1 MAKHNK
7 KRNVGLLHE
16 QLVRHASEN
25 LVEGNKA
32 KAELAI
38 SILQHRFRD
47 QTELQR
53 EFRLFNA
60 LIHTKVPNREIA
72 KQIIT
77 ESRIA
82 CRNHD
87 ANKLRAEKSHLIK
100 EINHKLDEEDFY
112 KRKIGKYRLLAT
124 VQALLNEW
132 RGAQKLG
139 PDEIVKYENVLEEWL
154 ARDNSES
161 ELEKTAH
168 ANPLTLKIMT
178 EKFNKKYDLLLN
190 GEQKEMIENCLAGDA
205 KELTRQVGLIK
216 ERALTALERFYH
228 HCDNNILLEKREL
241 IEEKISALEP
251 DSTDESISR
260 ALVVSALIRELEGD
274 DE

>member
-25 LVEGNKA
+25 LVDGNKE

-38 SILQHRFRD
+38 NILQHRFKDRS
-47 QTELQR
+47 ELRR

-87 ANKLRAEKSHLIK
+87 ANRLRAEKSHLIK
-100 EINHKLDEEDFY
+100 EINHDLDEEDFY
-112 KRKIGKYRLLAT
+112 RRKIGKYRLFAT

-132 RGAQKLG
+132 RGAQRLG

-154 ARDNSES
+154 VRNNTDD
-161 ELEKTAH
+161 ELEKTVH
-168 ANPLTLKIMT
+168 ADPLTLKIMT

-190 GEQKEMIENCLAGDA
+190 SEQKEMMENCLTGDG
-205 KELTRQVGLIK
+205 KELARQVGLIK
-216 ERALTALERFYH
+216 ERAVVALERFYH
-228 HCDNNILLEKREL
+228 QCDNKILLEKREQL
-241 IEEKISALEP
+241 EERVSALEP
-251 DSTDESISR
+251 TSTDESISR
-260 ALVVSALIRELEGD
+260 ALVVSALIKELEGD

>member
-25 LVEGNKA
+25 LVDGEKE

-38 SILQHRFRD
+38 NILQHRFRD
-47 QTELQR
+47 HTELQR

-60 LIHTKVPNREIA
+60 LIHTNVPNRDIA

-87 ANKLRAEKSHLIK
+87 AIRLRTEKSHLIK
-100 EINHKLDEEDFY
+100 EINHKLDQEDFY
-112 KRKIGKYRLLAT
+112 KRKIEKYRLFAT

-154 ARDNSES
+154 IRGDSAA

-168 ANPLTLKIMT
+168 ADPLTLKIMT

-190 GEQKEMIENCLAGDA
+190 GEQKEMMENCLIGDQ

-228 HCDNNILLEKREL
+228 HCDNKILLEKREQV
-241 IEEKISALEP
+241 EEKILALDP
-251 DSTDESISR
+251 NSTDESISR

>member
-25 LVEGNKA
+25 LVDGNKE

-38 SILQHRFRD
+38 NILQHRFKD
-47 QTELQR
+47 HTELRR

-87 ANKLRAEKSHLIK
+87 ANRLRAEKSHLIK
-100 EINHKLDEEDFY
+100 EINHDLDEEDFY
-112 KRKIGKYRLLAT
+112 RRKIGKYRLFAT

-132 RGAQKLG
+132 RGAQRLG
-139 PDEIVKYENVLEEWL
+139 PDEVVKYENVLEEWL
-154 ARDNSES
+154 VRNNTDE
-161 ELEKTAH
+161 ELEKTAF
-168 ANPLTLKIMT
+168 ADPLTLKIMT

-190 GEQKEMIENCLAGDA
+190 SEQKEMMESCLTGDG
-205 KELTRQVGLIK
+205 KELARQVGLIK
-216 ERALTALERFYH
+216 ERALVALERFYRQ
-228 HCDNNILLEKREL
+228 CDNKILLEKREQL
-241 IEEKISALEP
+241 EERVSALEP
-251 DSTDESISR
+251 TSTDESISR